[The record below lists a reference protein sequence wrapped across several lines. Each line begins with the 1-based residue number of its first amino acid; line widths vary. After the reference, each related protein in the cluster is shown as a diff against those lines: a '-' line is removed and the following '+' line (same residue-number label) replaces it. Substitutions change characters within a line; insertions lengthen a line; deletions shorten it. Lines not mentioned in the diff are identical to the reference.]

1 MTYFIFDLSK
11 GLTAR
16 KEVVNEDE
24 IDHVIAFLADNP
36 DFVWTV
42 MYTKIDGVP
51 VSFNLAELYD
61 DFVVEYAGRSTHDDS
76 EDEDME
82 DNVEE
87 NKGEDKVEEKKED
100 DNLDDEHI
108 NLFDFSDDDIFK
120 GVIDTSEEDTDDD
133 TDEGFLKFIEEKK
146 FLY

>member
-1 MTYFIFDLSK
+1 MQNGMTIR
-11 GLTAR
+11 T
-16 KEVVNEDE
+16 EVVNEKE
-24 IDHVIAFLADNP
+24 IDHVIAFLAENP

-42 MYTKIDGVP
+42 MYTKVDGVP
-51 VSFNLAELYD
+51 VSFNLAELYE

-100 DNLDDEHI
+100 DNLEDEHI
-108 NLFDFSDDDIFK
+108 NLFDFSDDDDVFK
-120 GVIDTSEEDTDDD
+120 GIIDTSEEDTDDD
-133 TDEGFLKFIEEKK
+133 TDEGFLKYIEEKK

>member
-1 MTYFIFDLSK
+1 MQNGMTIR
-11 GLTAR
+11 T
-16 KEVVNEDE
+16 EVVNEDE

-133 TDEGFLKFIEEKK
+133 TDDDTDEGFLKYIEEKK

>member
-1 MTYFIFDLSK
+1 MTVR
-11 GLTAR
+11 T
-16 KEVVNEDE
+16 EVVNEDE
-24 IDHVIAFLADNP
+24 IDHVIAVLADNP
-36 DFVWTV
+36 DFVWTI

-87 NKGEDKVEEKKED
+87 NKGEDKVEEKDKD
-100 DNLDDEHI
+100 DNIDNEPMNFFDD
-108 NLFDFSDDDIFK
+108 SDDDIFK
-120 GVIDTSEEDTDDD
+120 SIIDTSYEYLDDD
-133 TDEGFLKFIEEKK
+133 FIKNIQK
-146 FLY
+146 RFV

>member
-1 MTYFIFDLSK
+1 MQNGMTVR
-11 GLTAR
+11 T
-16 KEVVNEDE
+16 EVVNEDE

-61 DFVVEYAGRSTHDDS
+61 DFVVEYAGRSTHDHS
-76 EDEDME
+76 EDADRE

-120 GVIDTSEEDTDDD
+120 CVMDTSEEDTDDD

-146 FLY
+146 FL

>member
-1 MTYFIFDLSK
+1 MKNGMTVR
-11 GLTAR
+11 T
-16 KEVVNEDE
+16 EVVNEDE
-24 IDHVIAFLADNP
+24 IDHVIAVLADNP
-36 DFVWTV
+36 DFVWTI

-87 NKGEDKVEEKKED
+87 NKGEDKGEDKVEEKKED